1 MWMRLEGKVALVSG
15 SAQGLGA
22 AEAEAFVQRGACV
35 VIGDIR
41 DDDGA
46 ALVEQLN
53 AAAGSARALYRHL
66 DVTRFDE
73 WQQAVAAAEEKF
85 GRLTAL
91 VNNAG
96 FPGRPG
102 IEETT
107 EDGWQRTLDVDLKG
121 SWLGMKAA
129 IPALRRAGGGAIV
142 NTSSTYGLVASGR
155 SAAYSSAKGGVVML
169 SKAAAVQY
177 AAENIR
183 VNCIHPGVVDTP
195 RNRSLPAEWMEKL
208 LAGTP
213 LGRMAQPSE
222 IANAVVFLVSD
233 ASSYMTGT
241 ALVVDGGYT
250 AI

>member
-1 MWMRLEGKVALVSG
+1 MGLEGKVALVSG
-15 SAQGLGA
+15 AAQGLGA
-22 AEAEAFVQRGACV
+22 AEAEALVQRGASV

-41 DDDGA
+41 DDEGV
-46 ALVEQLN
+46 ALAERIN
-53 AAAGSARALYRHL
+53 ANAGGKRALYRHL
-66 DVTRFDE
+66 DVTRFEE
-73 WQQAVAAAEEKF
+73 WQAAVTAAEESF

-102 IEETT
+102 VEETT
-107 EDGWQRTLDVDLKG
+107 EEGWQRTLDVDIKG

-155 SAAYSSAKGGVVML
+155 SAAYSTAKGGVVML
-169 SKAAAVQY
+169 SRAAAVEY
-177 AAENIR
+177 AAQNIR
-183 VNCIHPGVVDTP
+183 VNCIHPGVIDTP
-195 RNRSLPAEWMEKL
+195 RNRSLPPEWMEKL

-213 LGRMAQPSE
+213 LGRMAHPSE
-222 IANAVVFLVSD
+222 IASAVVFLVSD